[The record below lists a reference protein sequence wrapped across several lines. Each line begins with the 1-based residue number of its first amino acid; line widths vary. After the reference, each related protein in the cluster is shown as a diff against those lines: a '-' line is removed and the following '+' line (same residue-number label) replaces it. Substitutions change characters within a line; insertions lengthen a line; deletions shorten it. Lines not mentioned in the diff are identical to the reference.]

1 MSASWSNNERV
12 DFGSPS
18 PQNTTADP
26 DSSESLDPC
35 TLIRFSIS
43 VSMGNVDIAALP
55 QVLIRQTIG
64 MVPGRVNGV
73 NFGTYF
79 WAHQDGQTLLLATK

>member
-1 MSASWSNNERV
+1 
-12 DFGSPS
+12 
-18 PQNTTADP
+18 
-26 DSSESLDPC
+26 
-35 TLIRFSIS
+35 
-43 VSMGNVDIAALP
+43 MGNVDITALP

-79 WAHQDGQTLLLATK
+79 WAHQDGQTLLLAPK